1 MYCMG
6 FLRENVSFLAIN
18 KNGEHPM
25 DIAVQN
31 YDVDNIMLLQ
41 TMGVK
46 LTEKQSNLF
55 DISYKFKDTI
65 K

>member
-1 MYCMG
+1 M
-6 FLRENVSFLAIN
+6 SFLAIN

-55 DISYKFKDTI
+55 DISYKFKDTMQ
-65 K
+65 